1 MTLNPTCPHCSSRK
15 TSFKS
20 KAKLWECNECEQR
33 FTDPHIKAESQFEPQ
48 TIFLSYAHKSE
59 REEDYD
65 LSEELV
71 WLIKDELEKDG
82 HHVWID
88 QERIDSGTQ
97 WRERITSAILSH
109 THFLSFLS
117 KRSVR
122 DPGVCLNEIAIALGS
137 GRQIQTLLTESEESV
152 RQPLTI
158 SHLQWHEFSDWRA
171 IKEGKKK
178 GPRGEAWDVW
188 FTERMALIR
197 SNLFDVQRIKV
208 TGDLQ
213 RLKDILEPRSFE
225 ADIVSKIEGFFGRRW
240 LFEACDHWLNQ
251 TTRRLFWLK
260 GSPGIGKS
268 CFAAK
273 LVHQSNST
281 IVGFFKCEFQSSKS
295 PEDSASE
302 CIRTLAYQ
310 LAARLPDYRM
320 KLLYQQQLDKDK
332 VQKKTADD
340 LFSYLI
346 TEPLNVSG
354 KIPEATRLSLVIDA
368 LDEAGRND
376 GSNALADLI
385 HKHADKLPPWLGI
398 IVTSRPEPY
407 LEQQLGGFDAT
418 SIEGG
423 TDHNL
428 QDLRDYLNQKLD
440 TYITAAERN
449 TIIDQIIDKS
459 GGTFLYLKL
468 IEKDETLDLAKPE
481 TLPLGIDDVF
491 MRDFKRYYPNV
502 GEYEQYAEPFLRLMA
517 TASGP
522 LPKNLA
528 KDLLGWST
536 RDITT
541 KVVQPLGSLLQ
552 DKGNGLVFFHKSLSD
567 WLQDSK
573 RSGNFQV
580 NDTGAKELGNFLW
593 KEYQQ
598 YARSQ
603 WQSQVVDWL
612 ATLLPSTE
620 HWNYLEELDQFS
632 DFLEDQSK
640 FRPAIVVRGRHLD
653 IARSTYGEDHA
664 FVAKAYFKSG
674 VLLGNALEFTS
685 AQVHLLKSE
694 EIQKKLTPF
703 DDEFHAETFD
713 ALGIVAGGV
722 EARLE
727 DSVKYFEQS
736 LKIKEVC
743 ASIHPSSHAKTLNF
757 LAIVKDAQGEFKTA
771 NELYEKAILIFQR
784 HGVSNAPD
792 FAALLN
798 NYSIVKLRENGGLVF
813 GKSNP
818 FNSSK
823 SEFKHAKDIM
833 EGAHQI
839 FLALSGKES
848 SPSLAIILNNLG
860 IANHNLGHEEIAAES
875 FSKSH
880 YLCVDLLGEKHPD
893 VATALNNQA
902 ALLSSFHHD
911 DEAYPLY
918 WRSFKIYKEALGANH
933 PHVARCLNNLGILEH
948 ERNNLDEARRLYG
961 MAYEIYHSTLG
972 NSHCDTAQI
981 QNNLALLEIQE
992 GHFNLG
998 LAMLKKVLDARIK
1011 SLGPSHPQVGNSYIH
1026 MSRAL
1031 SVQHEYAESDA
1042 YLRDGIKLINQWV
1055 DNKDCIN
1062 LLNDERSALMR
1073 RGRLAQTNYIFATE
1087 NISTRSNQA
1096 LHESDLA
1103 KFLRAYID
1111 SLMNM
1116 SKHGAYR
1123 TESRSKS
1130 GSFLRMQLEVLDI
1143 GFANSISTQ
1152 MISGI

>member
-1 MTLNPTCPHCSSRK
+1 MTLNPTCPHCSSSK

-20 KAKLWECNECEQR
+20 KAKLWECDDCEQR
-33 FTDPHIKAESQFEPQ
+33 FTKSHLNVEAQFEAQ

-88 QERIDSGTQ
+88 QERIASGTQ
-97 WRERITSAILSH
+97 WRERITTAILSH

-158 SHLQWHEFSDWRA
+158 SHLQWHEFSDWKA
-171 IKEGKKK
+171 IKEGHKK
-178 GPRGEAWDVW
+178 GPKGEAWDVW
-188 FTERMALIR
+188 FSERMALIR

-208 TGDLQ
+208 AGDLQ
-213 RLKDILEPRSFE
+213 RLKDILEPRTFE

-251 TTRRLFWLK
+251 TTHRLFWLK

-273 LVHQSNST
+273 LVHQSNSA

-354 KIPEATRLSLVIDA
+354 KIPEAIRLALVIDA

-376 GSNALADLI
+376 GYNALADLI

-407 LEQQLGGFDAT
+407 LQQQLGSFEAT

-423 TDHNL
+423 TEQNL

-440 TYITAAERN
+440 VSIAAAQRN

-481 TLPLGIDDVF
+481 TLPAGIDDVF

-502 GEYEQYAEPFLRLMA
+502 KEYGQDAEPFLRLMA
-517 TASGP
+517 SALGP

-528 KDLLGWST
+528 KDLLGWSN

-552 DKGNGLVFFHKSLSD
+552 DKGDGVVFFHKSLSD

-573 RSGNFQV
+573 RSGNYQV
-580 NDTGAKELGNFLW
+580 NDTGARELGNFLW
-593 KEYQQ
+593 NEYKQ
-598 YARSQ
+598 YERSQ
-603 WQSQVVDWL
+603 WRSQVVEWL

-620 HWNYLEELDQFS
+620 HWNDLDGLDQFAE
-632 DFLEDQSK
+632 FLEEQSK
-640 FRPAIVVRGRHLD
+640 FRSAIVVRERYVDKALNTFGD
-653 IARSTYGEDHA
+653 DHE
-664 FVAKAYFKSG
+664 FVARAYFKSG
-674 VLLGNALEFTS
+674 VLFGNALEFTS
-685 AQVHLLKSE
+685 SQMYLLKSQK
-694 EIQKKLTPF
+694 IQMKRTPF
-703 DDEFHAETFD
+703 DEGFYADTLD

-722 EARLE
+722 EARLD
-727 DSVKYFEQS
+727 DSVNYFEQS
-736 LKIKEVC
+736 IKIKEVC
-743 ASIHPSSHAKTLNF
+743 ASVHPSSHAKTLNF
-757 LAIVKDAQGEFKTA
+757 LAIVKDAKGEFKTA
-771 NELYEKAILIFQR
+771 NELYEKAISIFQR
-784 HGVSNAPD
+784 HGVSNASD
-792 FAALLN
+792 FATLLN

-818 FNSSK
+818 FNSAK
-823 SEFKHAKDIM
+823 LEFKRAKDIM
-833 EGAHQI
+833 AGAYQV
-839 FLALSGKES
+839 FLALSATNS
-848 SPSLAIILNNLG
+848 SPSLAIVLNNLG
-860 IANHNLGHEEIAAES
+860 IAYHNLNDKEMAAES
-875 FSKSH
+875 FLKSH
-880 YLCVDLLGEKHPD
+880 HICVELLGEKHPD

-902 ALLSSFHHD
+902 ALLSCFHHD
-911 DEAYPLY
+911 DEALSLY
-918 WRSFKIYKEALGANH
+918 WQSFRIYKEALGANH
-933 PHVARCLNNLGILEH
+933 PHVARCLNNLGVLEH
-948 ERNNLDEARRLYG
+948 ERDNLGEARRLYD
-961 MAYEIYHSTLG
+961 MAYEIYLSTLG
-972 NSHCDTAQI
+972 DGHCDTAQI
-981 QNNLALLEIQE
+981 QNNLALLEIQA
-992 GHFNLG
+992 GHLQSG
-998 LAMLKKVLDARIK
+998 STLLKKVLDARIK
-1011 SLGPSHPQVGNSYIH
+1011 SLGAMHPQVGNSYIH
-1026 MSRAL
+1026 LSRAL
-1031 SVQHEYAESDA
+1031 SVQHEYAESNA
-1042 YLRDGIKLINQWV
+1042 YLMKGINLIQQWV
-1055 DNKDCIN
+1055 DSQDCIRH
-1062 LLNDERSALMR
+1062 LNDERLALAHK
-1073 RGRLAQTNYIFATE
+1073 GQLVQADVLCYAE
-1087 NISTRSNQA
+1087 DISTRYDQDI
-1096 LHESDLA
+1096 HEHDFA
-1103 KFLRAYID
+1103 KFLDAYID
-1111 SLMNM
+1111 SLTNLQ
-1116 SKHGAYR
+1116 
-1123 TESRSKS
+1123 SRNKNQLKSVS

-1143 GFANSISTQ
+1143 GFANPISTQ
-1152 MISGI
+1152 IVKSM